1 VGFIKNPFGGMIHL
15 WTGSRGAAQGE
26 KHRMN
31 DLLIALAFIGMIL
44 IPALVAAKAGN
55 KATIEEAE

>member
-1 VGFIKNPFGGMIHL
+1 MIHL

-44 IPALVAAKAGN
+44 VPALVAAKAGN